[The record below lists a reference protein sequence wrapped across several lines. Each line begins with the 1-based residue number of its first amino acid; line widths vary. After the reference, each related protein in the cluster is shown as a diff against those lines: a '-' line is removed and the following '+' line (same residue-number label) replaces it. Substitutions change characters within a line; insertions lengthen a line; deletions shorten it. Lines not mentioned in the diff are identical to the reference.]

1 MYISESLLIIGLWL
15 VGEKPSNHSF
25 EAMLLSD
32 RLCSIISVLAAMLP
46 RPLVLFTLPTWFGRS
61 SNFVF
66 LPPAD
71 LSPRFSFLYWENTE
85 NFIKILRISVYK
97 YGEIYTP
104 QNRSKWHS
112 QASYDIM
119 KPFLWIKPSIQINR
133 WAIPHKISHFLFH
146 GGSKKSH
153 LPVRFYFHLQWQE
166 KRLRQDYVMSHW
178 LQVPS
183 ISKLLIKQRKFYQT
197 ISCLFYIEI
206 HAILIHWFF
215 HW

>member
-1 MYISESLLIIGLWL
+1 MCRNNTQRTA
-15 VGEKPSNHSF
+15 NHVHVVWKVHQPNGC
-25 EAMLLSD
+25 MM
-32 RLCSIISVLAAMLP
+32 VP
-46 RPLVLFTLPTWFGRS
+46 VTLVLHRQEITTKISDIIYPFP
-61 SNFVF
+61 
-66 LPPAD
+66 D

-97 YGEIYTP
+97 YGEICTP

-153 LPVRFYFHLQWQE
+153 LPVRFYFHLQWQK

-178 LQVPS
+178 L
-183 ISKLLIKQRKFYQT
+183 
-197 ISCLFYIEI
+197 
-206 HAILIHWFF
+206 
-215 HW
+215 